1 MNNDV
6 KIKNVKSIKNE
17 KFDSK
22 SKSNQFVDKTFSI
35 LKNSI
40 VVSMTTNNITNF
52 FDISSNDNDF
62 FLKKIFHKKIFLKKF
77 NLTNA

>member
-1 MNNDV
+1 M
-6 KIKNVKSIKNE
+6 KNVNSMKNE

-40 VVSMTTNNITNF
+40 VVSMITNNIINF
-52 FDISSNDNDF
+52 FDISSNNDNF
-62 FLKKIFHKKIFLKKF
+62 FLKKIRMRIRFHKSFFLKKF